1 MAALFFIA
9 AGEWQLQLGPY
20 VLGAGLVGLFVCSR
34 LLSSVLAPVDGGV
47 RPGMRAIG
55 LWLPIAACTLV
66 AMVMGRTEIAMGV
79 VFGTSVGAMTTVV
92 GFTALAEPIGGGPG
106 RWRRLWPFP
115 LAAALI
121 VFVAGFKGHFGWRD
135 AIALAIEGAVVLA
148 LWRDRGG
155 KDEGAEATERRSDG
169 ATEGQE
175 SDEGAVE
182 RATWEGG
189 GAQSES
195 HVLEYRTPG
204 TAGEDVGRRVVLSVE
219 VLVAVAVAVLAAWA
233 VSVGVVKVSEG
244 VRNFSSAGIAAT
256 VVGLALVM
264 PMTYGA
270 WRRASGGKAWDAMTT
285 QVGIVLLNLCVLLP
299 ICIALPYLASVNGPV
314 GDWVSTF
321 AGDGLRYG
329 PGLVKPL
336 IFPVAFWR
344 VDNVLLIIVAVLL
357 LPVAAGKWKLGK
369 EEGMVL
375 VAGYFF
381 YLTAILWAARG

>member
-1 MAALFFIA
+1 MEALFFIA
-9 AGEWQLQLGPY
+9 AGEWQVRLGPY
-20 VLGAGLVGLFVCSR
+20 VLIAGLVGLFVCSR
-34 LLSSVLAPVDGGV
+34 LLAGVLAPVDGGV

-55 LWLPIAACTLV
+55 LWLPIAACALV

-135 AIALAIEGAVVLA
+135 GVALAVEGAVVLA

-155 KDEGAEATERRSDG
+155 KDEGGRMK
-169 ATEGQE
+169 
-175 SDEGAVE
+175 DEGEADGEPADDIDV
-182 RATWEGG
+182 RTPDDRQTS
-189 GAQSES
+189 QSR
-195 HVLEYRTPG
+195 VLEYRTPR
-204 TAGEDVGRRVVLSVE
+204 TAGEDVGRKVVLSVE
-219 VLVAVAVAVLAAWA
+219 VFVAVAVAVLAAWA

-270 WRRASGGKAWDAMTT
+270 WRRASGGKSWDAMTT

-299 ICIALPYLASVNGPV
+299 SCIALPYLASINGPV